1 MSFYLSKSLEMPFSA
16 AIERVTKKLSGKGFD
31 IMTRIDV
38 QHTMKAKLGVDL
50 EPYVILGTCNPD
62 VAWRALQAEDK
73 IGAMQPCNVIVTESS
88 PGQVEVTVVGPM
100 AAMGAI
106 DNPRL
111 IATVK
116 DVRLML
122 QEMMGEL

>member
-16 AIERVTKKLSGKGFD
+16 VIERVTKKLSGKGFD